1 MKNYSTEE
9 LEHIFSNVP
18 LNSGNGA
25 RVFSNIQEKYP
36 FLVMQHLGWIRITK
50 DLPLSILFIVTD
62 EGMKHYSKS

>member
-25 RVFSNIQEKYP
+25 RVFSNTQEKYP
-36 FLVMQHLGWIRITK
+36 FLVMQDLGWIRITK

>member
-1 MKNYSTEE
+1 MKNYSIEE

-18 LNSGNGA
+18 LNLGNGA
-25 RVFSNIQEKYP
+25 RVFSNAQEKYP
-36 FLVMQHLGWIRITK
+36 FLVMQNLGWIRITK